1 MPFGN
6 ATISV
11 PGTPWVATLKIAAN
25 SPFFASRHAWALSVG
40 ATWVPPRFMPWQ
52 AKHVPLPWKIARPAS
67 TIAGVIL
74 LVSGSCR
81 AGTVPAGAAAPAEPA
96 AVARTA
102 ARTVKSAA
110 PIRRR
115 RSTPFLCSPATSVG
129 NPEIHVQRVVV
140 FRVSTANVEV
150 VRRRAAVELLIGN
163 ILHAEPHVQPRIRGP
178 LEGLALARRTAGCA
192 PGHGRAAVQHV
203 VGSA

>member
-40 ATWVPPRFMPWQ
+40 ATWVPSRFMPWQ

-74 LVSGSCR
+74 LVSGSCC
-81 AGTVPAGAAAPAEPA
+81 AGTVPPGV
-96 AVARTA
+96 VA
-102 ARTVKSAA
+102 
-110 PIRRR
+110 
-115 RSTPFLCSPATSVG
+115 PATSVG
-129 NPEIHVQRVVV
+129 KPEIHVKCVVV
-140 FRVSTANVEV
+140 LRVSTANSEV

-163 ILHAEPHVQPRIRGP
+163 VLHAEPHVHPRVRGP
-178 LEGLALARRTAGCA
+178 LEGLALARRTPGCA